1 MTGVGFLGA
10 GVIVRN
16 SKGHHAH
23 GLTTAACV
31 WVTACIGAACAVAEW
46 QIVVLGAFLVLV
58 ILVFGGPFEKAIDRR
73 WPGRGTTDSETP
85 SSEM

>member
-1 MTGVGFLGA
+1 
-10 GVIVRN
+10 
-16 SKGHHAH
+16 
-23 GLTTAACV
+23 
-31 WVTACIGAACAVAEW
+31 VTACIGAACAVAEW

-73 WPGRGTTDSETP
+73 WPGQGPTDSGRETRSTTRVP